1 MTAARPLASGQNG
14 RMGISGEPR
23 TSWRITP
30 LDLVDLLVYVVVL
43 NLAIQFVPSVI
54 SESFVLSLL
63 TAVLLKV
70 VLEVVVLAKTAILRR
85 IRTAPRLA
93 GRILAVV
100 TLVLVLPGS
109 KLLVLWLVD
118 VVFGDAVRLGGFL
131 PVTGLIIV
139 LMLAR
144 GGVRM
149 LFRDRAAALD
159 PEAGR

>member
-1 MTAARPLASGQNG
+1 MLPAATGQNG
-14 RMGISGEPR
+14 RMGITADARRG
-23 TSWRITP
+23 WRVTP
-30 LDLVDLLVYVVVL
+30 LDLVDVLVYVVVL
-43 NLAIQFVPSVI
+43 NLAIQFVPSVL

-70 VLEVVVLAKTAILRR
+70 VLELVVAAKTSILRR

-93 GRILAVV
+93 GRILAIA

-118 VVFGDAVRLGGFL
+118 VVFGDAVQLGGFF

-144 GGVRM
+144 AGVRL
-149 LFRDRAAALD
+149 LFTPRSK
-159 PEAGR
+159 EHEG